1 MKRHSLHFFALV
13 AAFPCMVVAAE
24 VTLDRHGLEPPALF
38 AADEIAAALT
48 SRGDTVTLDSAPGRR
63 ASARIVFALTTAG
76 EAGMSSEGFSIR
88 TTGTGG
94 AKEIRITASDTAGLL
109 YGGLELAEQIRL
121 GGLDGVADTERTPA
135 FAMRGVKFNIPL
147 DVRTPSYTDMSDS
160 AQANIATVWDFE
172 FWREFIDRLARDR
185 YNYVGLWNLHP
196 FPSLVRVPGY
206 EDVALDDVQR
216 TTFPFAENYSTRT
229 DDFVTT
235 DMLARVETVRKMTM
249 DEKIAFW
256 RRVMA
261 YGKDRNVDFYV
272 ITWNTYT
279 YGTGGRHGI
288 TNAID
293 NPATIDYFR
302 RSVAALLR
310 TYPLLRGIGVTAGEN
325 MGNSSSGFDQ
335 KEEWLFAT
343 YGQGMLDAAADS
355 PGRKI
360 RFIHRQHET
369 RAQEMAGTFAPL
381 TQNPDIDFIFSFKYA
396 QAHVMSSTVQPFNR
410 NFLADLDGEK
420 TIWEWRNDDTYHF
433 RWGAPDFV
441 REFVENARH
450 DAAIGFCY
458 GSDQW
463 IWGREFLSKQPTTP
477 RQLEIAKH
485 WFDWML
491 WGRLAYDPSLG
502 NDRIAAILTERFP
515 EVPGPS
521 LLDAWQHAS
530 MIYPLTT
537 GFHWGEY
544 DFQWYIEGC
553 KSRPGPA
560 QTESGFHDV
569 NRFITLGTHPGTD
582 NLTIPEYVENVVSG
596 NASVGTTPPQVAAQ
610 LHEHSTAALAAID
623 AMDAANNAELRA
635 TLADIRAMALLGRYY
650 AHKIAGATELALFR
664 RTGEEAHHQ
673 RAVDELTRAAGSWD
687 LYIGAAAALYKNPLW
702 TNRVGNVDWS
712 SLREHVAHDIAIA
725 REAKPLDTDQARDR
739 VAK

>member
-1 MKRHSLHFFALV
+1 MRLVLLTLALPV
-13 AAFPCMVVAAE
+13 AASAAGI
-24 VTLDRHGLEPPALF
+24 VIDRDGLEPPAQF
-38 AADEIAAALT
+38 AAGEIAAALAARGETVVADTGT
-48 SRGDTVTLDSAPGRR
+48 SGGDIP
-63 ASARIVFALTTAG
+63 RIEFSLTAHDG
-76 EAGMSSEGFSIR
+76 AAIPPEGFVIR
-88 TTGTGG
+88 RTSSNGLET
-94 AKEIRITASDTAGLL
+94 IRIAASGTAGLL

-121 GGLDGVADTERTPA
+121 HGLQGVVDMERSPR

-185 YNYVGLWNLHP
+185 FNYVGLWNLHP

-206 EDVALDDVQR
+206 EDIALEDVKR
-216 TTFPFAENYSTRT
+216 TTFKFAENYSTRT
-229 DDFVTT
+229 GDFVTE
-235 DMLARVETVRKMTM
+235 DMLAHVETLKKMTM

-261 YGKDRNVDFYV
+261 YGKERNVDFYV

-288 TNAID
+288 TNSLE

-302 RSVAALLR
+302 KSVAALLR

-325 MGNSSSGFDQ
+325 MGNPGSGFDL
-335 KEEWLFAT
+335 KEDWLFAT
-343 YGQGMLDAAADS
+343 YGQGVLDAAADS

-369 RAQEMAGTFAPL
+369 RAQEMAATFAPL

-410 NFLADLDGEK
+410 NFLAALDKER

-441 REFVENARH
+441 REFVRNAED

-463 IWGREFLSKQPTTP
+463 IWGREFLSKQPTEP

-491 WGRLAYDPSLG
+491 WGRLSYDPTVD
-502 NDRIAAILTERFP
+502 NARFAAILADRFP
-515 EVPGPS
+515 EVPGGA
-521 LLDAWQHAS
+521 LLEAWQNAS

-582 NLTIPEYVENVVSG
+582 NVAIPDYVEAIVGGSKP
-596 NASVGTTPPQVAAQ
+596 SGTTPPQVAKQ
-610 LHEHSTAALAAID
+610 LHERSAAALASIGMMSAGE
-623 AMDAANNAELRA
+623 NSELRA
-635 TLADIRAMALLGRYY
+635 TLADIRGMALLGRYY

-664 RTGEEAHHQ
+664 RTGNEAHKQ
-673 RAVDELTRAAGSWD
+673 RSVDELTHAAEAWT
-687 LYIGAAAALYKNPLW
+687 LYTAVAASLYRNPLW
-702 TNRVGNVDWS
+702 TNRVGNVDWGA
-712 SLREHVAHDIAIA
+712 LRTHVSNDIVIA
-725 REAKPLDTDQARDR
+725 REAVPSDPDRRADSTD
-739 VAK
+739 